1 MGVAASRKDSKIDND
16 LTTLSLQ
23 KSGIR
28 EDVQGSVAIVPEK
41 EAKSRNFI
49 CGL

>member
-1 MGVAASRKDSKIDND
+1 MGVTASRKDSKTDSD

-23 KSGIR
+23 KSGVR

-49 CGL
+49 CL